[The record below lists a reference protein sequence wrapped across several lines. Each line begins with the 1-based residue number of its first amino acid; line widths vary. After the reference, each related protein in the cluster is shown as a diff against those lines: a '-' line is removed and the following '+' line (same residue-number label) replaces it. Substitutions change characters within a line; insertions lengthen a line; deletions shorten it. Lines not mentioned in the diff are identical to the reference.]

1 MLKLMGK
8 AGARLIRKRFTGTS
22 GLTEAL
28 YSSLVDYLEVCGII
42 QARHVEDR
50 LCQDATLSDVDGQA
64 VAGFVRL
71 ARLERQF
78 PLPVKTPV
86 ADVLSHLNLLCGDHP
101 SKAAILLFGRN
112 PQRFL
117 PASEVRCM
125 HFHGTEI
132 QRPVPFYRI
141 FKGTLFEQVD
151 MAVDFVMSKLS
162 RSVGTR
168 AESVQAPVR
177 YEIPH
182 DVIREAIV
190 NAVAHR
196 DYTSAGAVQVSV
208 FCRPRGSM
216 EPRNAD
222 STAHP

>member
-1 MLKLMGK
+1 MQKLIDK
-8 AGARLIRKRFTGTS
+8 AGAQLIRKRFSDTS
-22 GLTEAL
+22 ELIAAL
-28 YSSLVDYLEVCGII
+28 YSSLVDYLEEVCGII

-50 LCQDATLSDVDGQA
+50 PCQDATLGDVDGQA
-64 VAGFVRL
+64 VTGFVRL

-78 PLPVKTPV
+78 PLPIKTPA

-101 SKAAILLFGRN
+101 SNAGILLFGRN

-141 FKGTLFEQVD
+141 FKGTLFEQAD
-151 MAVDFVMSKLS
+151 MAVDFVMSKLN
-162 RSVGTR
+162 RTVGTR

-177 YEIPH
+177 
-182 DVIREAIV
+182 
-190 NAVAHR
+190 
-196 DYTSAGAVQVSV
+196 
-208 FCRPRGSM
+208 
-216 EPRNAD
+216 
-222 STAHP
+222 